1 MKGIFAKGVITETFT
16 PLTLA
21 EFLERRVTA
30 RLSSHLNLIDL
41 SYKDSLMVKDI
52 TERVTHHVCDILASI
67 NPQDMGINLEEDKK
81 DEATNR

>member
-16 PLTLA
+16 PLSLA
-21 EFLERRVTA
+21 EFLERRVED
-30 RLSSHLNLIDL
+30 RLCEYLNRINLN
-41 SYKDSLMVKDI
+41 YKDSLMVKDI

-81 DEATNR
+81 DER